1 MSLSRTQ
8 QMARIRSRGTG
19 PERRLIEILGV
30 ETIEGYAEHL
40 PTRAG
45 RPDLVFAEAKVA
57 IFVDGCFWHGCPLH
71 YVRPGTREAFWS
83 AKLHKNVTRDR
94 RQTLQLEGMG
104 WRVVRLWEHEIREA
118 PEQVLVKV
126 RAAFEDA
133 DIEPGFDW
141 RVVQVEEIDSAQR
154 IERRYLEDLRDPWT
168 TDIQEGRRITAK
180 GRPSTHSRQS

>member
-1 MSLSRTQ
+1 
-8 QMARIRSRGTG
+8 MARIRGRGTG

-57 IFVDGCFWHGCPLH
+57 IFVDGCFWHGCPQH

-83 AKLHKNVTRDR
+83 GKLYENVTRDR

-104 WRVVRLWEHEIREA
+104 WRVVRLWEHDIREA
-118 PEQVLVKV
+118 PERVVVAV
-126 RAAFEDA
+126 RAALEDA
-133 DIEPGFDW
+133 DFEPESDW
-141 RVVQVEEIDSAQR
+141 RVVQVEEIDSAER
-154 IERRYLEDLRDPWT
+154 IERRYLEDLRDSAVF
-168 TDIQEGRRITAK
+168 DVRQGRRTTTK
-180 GRPSTHSRQS
+180 RKSTEPLRGS